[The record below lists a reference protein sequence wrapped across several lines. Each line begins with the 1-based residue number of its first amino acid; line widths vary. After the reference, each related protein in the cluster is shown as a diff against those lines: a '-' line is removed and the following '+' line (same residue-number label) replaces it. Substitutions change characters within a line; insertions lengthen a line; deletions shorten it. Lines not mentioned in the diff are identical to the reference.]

1 MPCANYRL
9 APIILGSVG
18 LQVIIRR
25 DGSICQ
31 SATWKKDAQ
40 RNTTTFL
47 SLGKF
52 TNPVSSVT
60 RDLDSECFLA
70 AGIPVGITSHHV
82 KSWWEGLDHVAFHE
96 VVYPL
101 MSDHGLVGTVGEL
114 PV

>member
-1 MPCANYRL
+1 MCELSISSQTLANV
-9 APIILGSVG
+9 SS
-18 LQVIIRR
+18 QVIIGR

-60 RDLDSECFLA
+60 RDLDSEGFLA
-70 AGIPVGITSHHV
+70 AGISVGIASYHV
-82 KSWWEGLDHVAFHE
+82 QSWWEGLDFVAFHE
-96 VVYPL
+96 VVNPL
-101 MSDHGLVGTVGEL
+101 ASDHGLVGAVREL

>member
-1 MPCANYRL
+1 MCEL
-9 APIILGSVG
+9 SISSHLLGVIS
-18 LQVIIRR
+18 LQVIIGR

-31 SATWKKDAQ
+31 SATWEKDAQ

-60 RDLDSECFLA
+60 RDLDSEGFLA
-70 AGIPVGITSHHV
+70 AWIPVGITSHHV
-82 KSWWEGLDHVAFHE
+82 KSWWEGLDLVAFHE
-96 VVYPL
+96 VVNPL
-101 MSDHGLVGTVGEL
+101 MSDHGLVGAVGEL

>member
-1 MPCANYRL
+1 MCEL
-9 APIILGSVG
+9 SISSHLLGVIS
-18 LQVIIRR
+18 LQVIIGR

-31 SATWKKDAQ
+31 SATWEKDAQ

-60 RDLDSECFLA
+60 RDLDSEGFLA
-70 AGIPVGITSHHV
+70 AGISVGIASDHV
-82 KSWWEGLDHVAFHE
+82 QSWWEGLDLVAFHK
-96 VVYPL
+96 VVDPL
-101 MSDHGLVGTVGEL
+101 TSDHGLVGTVGEL